1 MANDSNALAAAAAAN
16 NTSSSS
22 SSTSGT
28 SSSNST
34 HCSGGRRRPR
44 HLEQERDV
52 TPSRVTPFQS
62 MPTTTGGSGRP
73 QQPQSA
79 AAGSWRRLKLSNA
92 AQRILSSLVLA
103 PLITYFL
110 WRSPA
115 FATTTVCAV
124 VVAVSCYEY
133 AWLAHRIQQR
143 VGGKFDRLEA
153 KFGTRERLRESS
165 QRSNSSHVVYAARES
180 HESTSS
186 RLSPR
191 LMDEPLAF
199 VNNNS
204 DGDSYNRHVDSD
216 ADEIQEETVG
226 SVGKACA
233 ISSLARWCCFGSEW
247 FAAVAV
253 SLVGTTFLTLL
264 YTGVLAIGVSVTA
277 EFAEFQVYY
286 AAITSFATCICASF
300 SPSWRH
306 AALLI
311 LQVLIFSALTVYSMK
326 CPINNFK
333 CDDGVHPM
341 NFMVGGAF
349 SILVFRV
356 FTSRSQS
363 DLLLGLVLDLMGYVY
378 IIGSLFLI
386 VSFVDIDREATYRK
400 LVIALLQV
408 VWASDSGAYLLG
420 KTLEHYEYGFRHPLA
435 PHLSM
440 NKDYEGTVGAIV
452 FGVCAMFLASDLLE
466 IPGSVVEKLL
476 FATCAVV
483 VGRVGDLFESLLKRA
498 AMVKDSGKL
507 IPGHGGV
514 LDRIDALMFAAIVFS
529 RYFDAIIFP
538 EEQR

>member
-1 MANDSNALAAAAAAN
+1 MANDSNAVAAAAN
-16 NTSSSS
+16 NSRGGGG

-28 SSSNST
+28 SSSST
-34 HCSGGRRRPR
+34 HSSGRRRRPR
-44 HLEQERDV
+44 PFEREHD
-52 TPSRVTPFQS
+52 VTPFQF
-62 MPTTTGGSGRP
+62 MPTTPGGGGGGGRS
-73 QQPQSA
+73 QPQTTTSC
-79 AAGSWRRLKLSNA
+79 WRRLQLSNA

-143 VGGKFDRLEA
+143 VGGKFDRFEA
-153 KFGTRERLRESS
+153 KYNACEPLGESTRSHPS
-165 QRSNSSHVVYAARES
+165 QVVYVARES
-180 HESTSS
+180 HESTTS
-186 RLSPR
+186 RLSSH
-191 LMDEPLAF
+191 LMDEPYLHF
-199 VNNNS
+199 SNNS
-204 DGDSYNRHVDSD
+204 GGNYISRMTDDT
-216 ADEIQEETVG
+216 DEIQEETVG

-233 ISSLARWCCFGSEW
+233 ITPLARWCCFGSEW

-264 YTGVLAIGVSVTA
+264 YTGVLAMGVSVTTD
-277 EFAEFQVYY
+277 FAEFQVYY

-333 CDDGVHPM
+333 CDDGIHPM
-341 NFMVGGAF
+341 NFMVGGVF
-349 SILVFRV
+349 SIVVFRV
-356 FTSRSQS
+356 YTSRSQS
-363 DLLLGLVLDLMGYVY
+363 DLLLGLVLDLTGYVY

-400 LVIALLQV
+400 LVIALLYV

-420 KTLEHYEYGFRHPLA
+420 KTLEHCGYGFRHPLA
-435 PHLSM
+435 SHLSM

-452 FGVCAMFLASDLLE
+452 FGVCAMFVASDLLE
-466 IPGSVVEKLL
+466 IPGSAIEKLL

-483 VGRVGDLFESLLKRA
+483 VGRIGDLFESLLKRA
-498 AMVKDSGKL
+498 AMVKDSGTL